1 MKPYSFTMLKLNLAL
16 LNIPLLLIACT
27 HDFDTDTFSPTPVT
41 TELRFVA
48 EDQAMMDESAIEDVN
63 VFLYGD
69 FNYHF
74 YFAASTS
81 DLSFEALPGIYK
93 MYIITNIHRDTGE
106 LTNDELLAYDV
117 AVESMNDHEKIPM
130 TAELQFTVANSG
142 VSSPSVIQVKRCA
155 AKIAYSIEVAP
166 AVAAG
171 IKLRSVQF
179 CNLPRKVRLFDDR
192 DISSANPDDYYNGE
206 IMQLGNGAKISD
218 VQYLFENRQ
227 GVVETITE
235 QKDKSPENAPEY
247 ASYVR
252 IFAQGAGEVIEYR
265 VYLGEN
271 NTSDFNVRRNTKQ
284 TMNLVIR
291 GKNEIDNRVLVYEGL
306 YYGTAN
312 SIICTGSQ
320 VSFDATPYRT
330 AKNLAYKYTAL
341 YAGAE
346 YEAVQA
352 GVLWQDTKELIL
364 YGSR

>member
-41 TELRFVA
+41 TELRLVA
-48 EDQAMMDESAIEDVN
+48 EDQAMPYAMDESAIEDVN

-74 YFAASTS
+74 YFAASTP

-117 AVESMNDHEKIPM
+117 AVESMNDHEKISM

-142 VSSPSVIQVKRCA
+142 VPSPSVIQVKRCA
-155 AKIAYSIEVAP
+155 AKITYSIEVTP
-166 AVAAG
+166 AVASA

-179 CNLPRKVRLFDDR
+179 CNLPRKIRLFGNKG
-192 DISSANPDDYYNGE
+192 ISSASPGDYYDGE
-206 IMQLGNGAKISD
+206 VIQLGNSTNVSD

-247 ASYVR
+247 ASNVR

-271 NTSDFNVRRNTKQ
+271 NTSDFNVRHQSERPSS
-284 TMNLVIR
+284 
-291 GKNEIDNRVLVYEGL
+291 VLY
-306 YYGTAN
+306 
-312 SIICTGSQ
+312 SC
-320 VSFDATPYRT
+320 R
-330 AKNLAYKYTAL
+330 
-341 YAGAE
+341 
-346 YEAVQA
+346 
-352 GVLWQDTKELIL
+352 
-364 YGSR
+364 SR